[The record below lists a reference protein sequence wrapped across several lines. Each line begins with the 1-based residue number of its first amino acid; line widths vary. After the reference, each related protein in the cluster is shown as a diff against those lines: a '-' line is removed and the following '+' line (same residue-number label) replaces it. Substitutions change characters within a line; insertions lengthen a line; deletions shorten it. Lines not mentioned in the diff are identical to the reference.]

1 MAKQALD
8 LGAGVTVRNTDY
20 DFASQTTSQVGANGH
35 TYLALGSGPE
45 DGMTKSITDNA
56 VISTMLSYEFLRL
69 IYDAG
74 LSVAFMEVYRMPTN
88 YDGYPQ
94 CGTAGTDLV
103 GIVEQWAGDSLLTAT
118 YDVSGKTATTQGGGC
133 EVYVDSGAGTE
144 EANWKHCS
152 ELTAVDSI
160 TDSTPTI
167 INFGDPVNSTNGAGA
182 VGYAV
187 CVFLNGVST
196 MSEAQT
202 ALADHLA

>member
-1 MAKQALD
+1 MAKQALA

-35 TYLALGSGPE
+35 TYLALGSGPT
-45 DGMTKSITDNA
+45 DGMTKTITDNA
-56 VISTMLSYEFLRL
+56 VISTMLSYEFLQL
-69 IYDAG
+69 LYAAG
-74 LSVAFMEVYRMPTN
+74 LSVSFMEVYKMPTN

-94 CGTAGTDLV
+94 CATADADAV
-103 GIVEQWAGDSLLTAT
+103 AIVEQWGGDGLVTAT
-118 YDVSGKTATTQGGGC
+118 YDTSGKTATAQGGEC
-133 EVYVDSGAGTE
+133 QVYVDSGAGTE

-160 TDSTPTI
+160 TDSTPTV
-167 INFGDPVNSTNGAGA
+167 INFRDPVNSTNGSGA

-187 CVFLNGVST
+187 CVFLNGVFT
-196 MSEAQT
+196 LAEAQT